1 MNYSITRHI
10 SHKTNQLKFRF
21 YMLKH
26 VANNPISFQGNCI
39 CLKEEI
45 SSQSSITVNKEGK
58 LLKKA
63 LRLSE

>member
-1 MNYSITRHI
+1 
-10 SHKTNQLKFRF
+10 
-21 YMLKH
+21 MLKH
-26 VANNPISFQGNCI
+26 VANNPISFQSNCI